1 MRLAKALYLMQKI
14 LVIDDEPPLRQLIM
28 AALKV
33 KGYSIFEAENGSIG
47 VQLAKAHLPDLIL
60 CDVMMPKMD
69 GYAVLAA
76 LRQDTNTASIP
87 CVLMTG
93 RPDSAGMRHGMT
105 LGADDYLAKPFSIE
119 ELNASVAARL
129 KKAQML
135 KQAAEKKLAD
145 LRANISLALPHE
157 LFTPLSGIIGFAEII
172 STDSAGL
179 QPAEIA
185 EIGKAIYASGKR
197 LYRLIENFLIY
208 AQIEMLG
215 ADPQKIDAL
224 RQSHTPV
231 AHDVLE
237 SCALQESQRLE
248 RSADLVLELQSGSA
262 AILEE
267 YLRKIV
273 CELLDNAFKFSEP
286 GTPVIVRSSVGPHG
300 FTFSVIDRGHGMTP
314 EQIANVGAYM
324 QFERKFYEQQGSG
337 LGLAIGSRLAEI
349 HGGTLLIEN
358 TPGNGTTVTVTLP
371 DRSKS

>member
-1 MRLAKALYLMQKI
+1 MQKI

>member
-1 MRLAKALYLMQKI
+1 
-14 LVIDDEPPLRQLIM
+14 M

-33 KGYSIFEAENGSIG
+33 RGFSLFEAENGSVG
-47 VQLAKAHLPDLIL
+47 VQQAKTHLPDLIL

-69 GYAVLAA
+69 GYSVLAA
-76 LRQDTNTASIP
+76 LRQDPSTAAIP

-93 RPDSAGMRHGMT
+93 RPDSAGMRHGMS
-105 LGADDYLAKPFSIE
+105 LGADDYLAKPFSID
-119 ELNASVAARL
+119 ELNTAVAARL

-135 KQAAEKKLAD
+135 RQAAEKKLAD

-185 EIGKAIYASGKR
+185 EIGKAIYSSGKR

-215 ADPQKIDAL
+215 GDPQKIDAL
-224 RQSHTPV
+224 RQSHTATV
-231 AHDVLE
+231 SDVLE
-237 SCALQESQRLE
+237 SCALTEAQRLE
-248 RSADLVLELQSGSA
+248 RSADLVMDLQPGA
-262 AILEE
+262 ASILEE

-273 CELLDNAFKFSEP
+273 SELLDNAFKFSEA
-286 GTPVIVRSSVGPHG
+286 GTPVTIRSSPGSKG
-300 FTFSVIDRGHGMTP
+300 LTFSIVDCGHGMTS
-314 EQIANVGAYM
+314 EQIASVGAYM

-337 LGLAIGSRLAEI
+337 LGLAIASRLAEI
-349 HGGTLLIEN
+349 HGGSLVIHSS
-358 TPGNGTTVTVTLP
+358 PGNGTAVTVTLP
-371 DRSKS
+371 DNSQG

>member
-1 MRLAKALYLMQKI
+1 MRLAKALYLMQNI